1 MGFIFKPFFYILI
14 INVLFWYNI
23 TVVVYTRKMP
33 IKSKIATLRKKAGIS
48 QAKLAVL
55 IGVTT
60 NTIQNWEK
68 DDGLNQ
74 LEKYL
79 KICEILGC
87 KVDDL
92 YEIDDEAPEEKESKS
107 RDFSI
112 QELRQ
117 LRERWKINVKK

>member
-1 MGFIFKPFFYILI
+1 
-14 INVLFWYNI
+14 
-23 TVVVYTRKMP
+23 MP